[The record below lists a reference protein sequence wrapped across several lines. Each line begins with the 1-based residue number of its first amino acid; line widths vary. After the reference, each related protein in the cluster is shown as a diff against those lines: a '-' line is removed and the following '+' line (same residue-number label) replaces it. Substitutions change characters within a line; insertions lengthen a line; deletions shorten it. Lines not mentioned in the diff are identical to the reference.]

1 MALILRDAEQRR
13 LCDVHV
19 SLFDKR
25 AHIAVEERQKQSAD
39 VRTVDIGIGHDDD
52 AAVTELIQIE
62 LFADAR
68 TERRN
73 DRHEFIVAVNAV

>member
-52 AAVTELIQIE
+52 AAE

>member
-1 MALILRDAEQRR
+1 M
-13 LCDVHV
+13 

-62 LFADAR
+62 FFADAR
-68 TERRN
+68 AERRN
-73 DRHEFIVAVNAV
+73 DRHELIVAVNAV